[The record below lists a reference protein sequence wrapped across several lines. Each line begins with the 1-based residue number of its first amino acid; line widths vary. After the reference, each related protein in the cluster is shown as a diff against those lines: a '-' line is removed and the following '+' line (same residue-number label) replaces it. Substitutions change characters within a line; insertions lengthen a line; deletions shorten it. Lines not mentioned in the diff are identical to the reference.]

1 MHRKIRDK
9 SSIYQDSWSLFKIM
23 ADFVKGY
30 DDLDDI
36 GAAVTVF
43 GSARLKREAPS
54 YHKAEEIGRK
64 LADNGYSVITG
75 GSFGIMEAA
84 NKGAKASEYAESI
97 GLNIDLP
104 HEQKGNEY
112 LDRELKFDYFF
123 VRKVMLV
130 RYSLAFIIM
139 PGGFGTL
146 DELFETLTLIQTKKS
161 SPAAVILVGKEYWS
175 KLFEFM
181 ETSMMEYG
189 TINQKDLDL
198 ISIIDDPDELIN
210 IVDNSLNAQIEAIT
224 DMGLES
230 SNYGMMLKNVYNVRG
245 L

>member
-1 MHRKIRDK
+1 MNRRKRDK
-9 SSIYQDSWSLFKIM
+9 NSIYLDSWSLFKIM

-30 DDLDDI
+30 DELDDI

-43 GSARLKREAPS
+43 GSARLKEENPF
-54 YHKAEEIGRK
+54 YQKAMQSGRA
-64 LADNGYSVITG
+64 LADAGYSVITG

-84 NKGAKASEYAESI
+84 NKGAKSSDIAESI

-104 HEQKGNEY
+104 FEEMGNNY

-130 RYSLAFIIM
+130 RYSLAYIIM

-146 DELFETLTLIQTKKS
+146 DELFEILTLIQTKKS
-161 SPAAVILVGKEYWS
+161 SPGAVILVGKAYWS

-181 ETSMMEYG
+181 EVMQEHG
-189 TINQKDLDL
+189 TINETDRKL
-198 ISIIDDPDELIN
+198 IHIVDEIDELIE
-210 IVDNSLNAQIEAIT
+210 IVDHSLQAQLDAIT
-224 DMGLES
+224 DMGLEE
-230 SNYGMMLKNVYNVRG
+230 SNYGMMLKEIQKIRG
-245 L
+245 

>member
-1 MHRKIRDK
+1 MNRKQRDK
-9 SSIYQDSWSLFKIM
+9 NSIYLDSWSLFKIM

-30 DDLDDI
+30 DELDDV

-43 GSARLKREAPS
+43 GSARLKEDDPA
-54 YHKAEEIGRK
+54 YKKAVTLSKK

-84 NKGAKASEYAESI
+84 NRGAQSSDKAESI

-104 HEQKGNEY
+104 FEQNGNSY

-130 RYSLAFIIM
+130 RYSLAYIIM

-146 DELFETLTLIQTKKS
+146 DELFEVLTLIQTKKS
-161 SPAAVILVGKEYWS
+161 SPGAVVLVGKEYWS

-181 ETSMMEYG
+181 ETMKEYG
-189 TINQKDLDL
+189 TISEEDMKL
-198 ISIIDDPDELIN
+198 ISIVDDCSEIVN
-210 IVDNSLNAQIEAIT
+210 IVDRSLNAQIVAIKE
-224 DMGLES
+224 MGLEE
-230 SNYGMMLKNVYNVRG
+230 SNYGMMLKETQGIRS
-245 L
+245 

>member
-1 MHRKIRDK
+1 MNRKMRDK
-9 SSIYQDSWSLFKIM
+9 NSIYLDSWSLFKIM

-30 DDLDDI
+30 DELDDI

-43 GSARLKREAPS
+43 GSARLKEGTKTYQKS
-54 YHKAEEIGRK
+54 VEVGRK

-75 GSFGIMEAA
+75 GSFGIMEAT
-84 NKGAKASEYAESI
+84 NKGAKSSVHAESI

-104 HEQKGNEY
+104 FETRGNDY

-130 RYSLAFIIM
+130 RYSLAYICM

-146 DELFETLTLIQTKKS
+146 DELFEVLTLIQTQKS
-161 SPAAVILVGKEYWS
+161 SPSAVILVGKEYWG

-181 ETSMMEYG
+181 KTSMMEYG
-189 TINQKDLDL
+189 TINQSDLDL
-198 ISIIDDPDELIN
+198 ITIVDDLDEMIE
-210 IVDNSLNAQIEAIT
+210 IVDNSLKIQLEAIQK
-224 DMGLES
+224 MGLED
-230 SNYGMMLKNVYNVRG
+230 SNYGEMLRETQKIRSH
-245 L
+245 

>member
-1 MHRKIRDK
+1 MNRKIRDK
-9 SSIYQDSWSLFKIM
+9 NSIYLDSWSLFKIM

-30 DDLDDI
+30 DELDDI

-43 GSARLKREAPS
+43 GSARIKDGTPTYQKSVEVG
-54 YHKAEEIGRK
+54 KK

-75 GSFGIMEAA
+75 GSFGIMEAT
-84 NKGAKASEYAESI
+84 NKGAKESIHAESI

-104 HEQKGNEY
+104 FETESNAY
-112 LDRELKFDYFF
+112 LDRDLKFDYFF

-130 RYSLAFIIM
+130 RYSIAYVAM

-146 DELFETLTLIQTKKS
+146 DELFEVLTLIQTQKS
-161 SPAAVILVGKEYWS
+161 SPSAVILVGKEYWR

-198 ISIIDDPDELIN
+198 ITIVDDLDEMIEV
-210 IVDNSLNAQIEAIT
+210 VDNSLKKQLNAIEK
-224 DMGLES
+224 MGLS
-230 SNYGMMLKNVYNVRG
+230 DSNYGEMLRETQKIRG
-245 L
+245 

>member
-1 MHRKIRDK
+1 MNRRKRDK
-9 SSIYQDSWSLFKIM
+9 NSIYLDSWSLFKIM

-30 DDLDDI
+30 DELDDI

-43 GSARLKREAPS
+43 GSARLKEDNPF
-54 YHKAEEIGRK
+54 YQKAVKSGRA
-64 LADNGYSVITG
+64 LADAGYSVITG

-84 NKGAKASEYAESI
+84 NKGAKASSIAESI

-104 HEQKGNEY
+104 FEEVGNNY

-130 RYSLAFIIM
+130 RYSLAYIIM

-146 DELFETLTLIQTKKS
+146 DELFEILTLIQTKKS
-161 SPAAVILVGKEYWS
+161 SPGAVILVGREYWS

-181 ETSMMEYG
+181 KVMQEHETIDEEDM
-189 TINQKDLDL
+189 KL
-198 ISIIDDPDELIN
+198 ISIVDDISEIIE
-210 IVDNSLNAQIEAIT
+210 IVDHSLQNQLDAIT
-224 DMGLES
+224 EMGLEE
-230 SNYGMMLKNVYNVRG
+230 SNYGMILKEIQEIRG
-245 L
+245 

>member
-1 MHRKIRDK
+1 MNRRKRDK
-9 SSIYQDSWSLFKIM
+9 NSIYLDSWSLFKIM

-30 DDLDDI
+30 DELDDI

-43 GSARLKREAPS
+43 GSARLKEDNPF
-54 YHKAEEIGRK
+54 YQKAVESGRA
-64 LADNGYSVITG
+64 LADAGYSVITG

-84 NKGAKASEYAESI
+84 NKGAKASDIAESI

-104 HEQKGNEY
+104 FEEVGNNY

-130 RYSLAFIIM
+130 RYSLAYIIM

-146 DELFETLTLIQTKKS
+146 DELFEILTLIQTKKS
-161 SPAAVILVGKEYWS
+161 SPGAVILVGKEYWS

-181 ETSMMEYG
+181 KVMQEHG
-189 TINQKDLDL
+189 TIDDEDMKL
-198 ISIIDDPDELIN
+198 IRIVDDVDELIE
-210 IVDNSLNAQIEAIT
+210 IVDHSLHAQLDAIT
-224 DMGLES
+224 EMGLEE
-230 SNYGMMLKNVYNVRG
+230 SNYGTMLKEIQKIRG
-245 L
+245 

>member
-1 MHRKIRDK
+1 MNRKIRDK
-9 SSIYQDSWSLFKIM
+9 NSIYLDSWSLFKIM

-43 GSARLKREAPS
+43 GSARLKKGTPS
-54 YHKAEEIGRK
+54 YNKSVEVGKK

-75 GSFGIMEAA
+75 GSFGIMEAT
-84 NKGAKASEYAESI
+84 NRGAKESTHAESI

-104 HEQKGNEY
+104 FEQSGNAY

-130 RYSLAFIIM
+130 RYSLAYIAM

-146 DELFETLTLIQTKKS
+146 DELFEVLTLIQTKKS

-189 TINQKDLDL
+189 TINQADLDL
-198 ISIIDDPDELIN
+198 ITIVDDLDEMIE
-210 IVDNSLNAQIEAIT
+210 IVDNSLKNQLKAIEE
-224 DMGLES
+224 MGLS
-230 SNYGMMLKNVYNVRG
+230 DSIYGEMLKETQKIRG
-245 L
+245 

>member
-1 MHRKIRDK
+1 MNRKIRDK
-9 SSIYQDSWSLFKIM
+9 NSIYLDSWSLFKIM

-30 DDLDDI
+30 DELDDI

-43 GSARLKREAPS
+43 GSARIKDGTPTYQKSVEVG
-54 YHKAEEIGRK
+54 KK

-75 GSFGIMEAA
+75 GSFGIMEAT
-84 NKGAKASEYAESI
+84 NKGAKESIHAESI

-104 HEQKGNEY
+104 FETESNAY
-112 LDRELKFDYFF
+112 LDRDLKFDYFF

-130 RYSLAFIIM
+130 RYSIAYVAM

-146 DELFETLTLIQTKKS
+146 DELFEVLTLIQTQKS
-161 SPAAVILVGKEYWS
+161 SPSAVILVGKEYWR

-189 TINQKDLDL
+189 TISQEDLDL
-198 ISIIDDPDELIN
+198 ITIVDDLDEMIEV
-210 IVDNSLNAQIEAIT
+210 VDNSLKKQLNAIEK
-224 DMGLES
+224 MGLS
-230 SNYGMMLKNVYNVRG
+230 DSNYGEMLRETQKIRG
-245 L
+245 